1 MGTGGLRL
9 GFVALH
15 RGSDGFMSVKQFEK
29 FYWPGLKTV
38 LLSIINRGVTPFVFF
53 EGSWD
58 QRLEYLRE
66 LPKGKVLGWFD
77 RTDLFRAKKIIGD
90 TMCICGDMPLSLLH
104 TGTPE
109 QVKAYAKKLI
119 DVVGEG
125 GGFIMGSNTSL
136 DDARPDL
143 VKVWVDFTKEYGV
156 YK

>member
-1 MGTGGLRL
+1 MSLRL

-15 RGSDGFMSVKQFEK
+15 RGSDGFMSIKQFEK

-53 EGSWD
+53 EGTWD

-66 LPKGKVLGWFD
+66 LPKGKILGWFN
-77 RTDLFRAKKIIGD
+77 RPDLFRAKKIIGD
-90 TMCICGDMPLSLLH
+90 TMCICGDMPLSLLT

-125 GGFIMGSNTSL
+125 GGFIMGANTSL

-143 VKVWVDFTKEYGV
+143 VKVWVDFTKEYGK
-156 YK
+156 Y

>member
-9 GFVALH
+9 GFSALH
-15 RGSDGFMSVKQFEK
+15 RGSDGFMSIKQFEK

-38 LLSIINRGVTPFVFF
+38 IMSIINRGVTPFIFF

-77 RTDLFRAKKIIGD
+77 RTDLFRAKEIIGD
-90 TMCICGDMPLSLLH
+90 MMCICGDMPLSLLQ

-119 DVVGEG
+119 DVVGKG

-156 YK
+156 Y